1 MYDVGRRES
10 FEAIESV
17 WLKEV
22 DLYST
27 YPNAVKLVVGNKI
40 DQEAREV
47 TLEEGLA
54 FAREHGA
61 IYIDCSAKTKV
72 NLHTPAP
79 KTPTPHASMVMSCSH
94 PSVRALLVPF
104 LRF

>member
-47 TLEEGLA
+47 TLDEGLA

-72 NLHTPAP
+72 NLHTSSENTHTACF
-79 KTPTPHASMVMSCSH
+79 HADELFSPFRPGACC
-94 PSVRALLVPF
+94 AF